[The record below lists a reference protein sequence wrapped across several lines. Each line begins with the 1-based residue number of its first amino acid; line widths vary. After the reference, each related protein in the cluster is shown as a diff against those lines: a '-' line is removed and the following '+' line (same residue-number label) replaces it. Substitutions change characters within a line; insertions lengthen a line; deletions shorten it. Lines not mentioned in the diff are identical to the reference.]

1 MSKEIWLGPV
11 LGTNRKRLLTRCA
24 EYVSKGQVD
33 RLLYIA
39 ASHSLLDLV
48 SEKLLDGEHVRGVWN
63 EFPVYLFR
71 GFVRR
76 VLSSARFSEAR
87 IPETFDAEGCESLPP
102 RLAIDREDLPVRR
115 TLISQI
121 IKQLGSAGKLKA
133 IRPLAHRD
141 GCVNTVASL
150 IGELQRAGKTAEE
163 FQNIIELRA
172 QDFQSQDQRPK
183 AKGQSSQLDFDR
195 EVALIYAAYSESLDR
210 FGLTDEDADQLR
222 ALQVLRGEL
231 DGQKVHLPWLSRID
245 LLVLDGFFDFTPVQS
260 EMLRWLI
267 PSMSNVIVNL
277 NGYERNQ
284 EIFRPFT
291 STIDHLMAIDR
302 FGLRRGSDPGV
313 GSEVVA
319 PLRERLFNSEG
330 GGGGPC
336 AKEGLAAG
344 KMPAVRPQDASAPV
358 FLFEC
363 SDREVEIRAIAK
375 EIKSLVLKDDY
386 KLSNIHHM
394 VRERAAYAEAIL

>member
-1 MSKEIWLGPV
+1 P
-11 LGTNRKRLLTRCA
+11 
-24 EYVSKGQVD
+24 
-33 RLLYIA
+33 
-39 ASHSLLDLV
+39 
-48 SEKLLDGEHVRGVWN
+48 
-63 EFPVYLFR
+63 FR

-76 VLSSARFSEAR
+76 GLSSALVSEAR
-87 IPETFDAEGCESLPP
+87 LAAAFDAESCESLHP
-102 RLAIDREDLPVRR
+102 RLAMDREDLPLRR

-150 IGELQRAGKTAEE
+150 IGELQRAGKTPEE

-231 DGQKVHLPWLSRID
+231 DGQKVRLPWLSRID
-245 LLVLDGFFDFTPVQS
+245 LLVLDGFFDFTPVQG

-267 PSMSNVIVNL
+267 PSVPNVIVNL
-277 NGYERNQ
+277 NGDEQNQ
-284 EIFRPFT
+284 ELYRPF
-291 STIDHLMAIDR
+291 
-302 FGLRRGSDPGV
+302 P
-313 GSEVVA
+313 
-319 PLRERLFNSEG
+319 
-330 GGGGPC
+330 
-336 AKEGLAAG
+336 
-344 KMPAVRPQDASAPV
+344 
-358 FLFEC
+358 
-363 SDREVEIRAIAK
+363 
-375 EIKSLVLKDDY
+375 
-386 KLSNIHHM
+386 
-394 VRERAAYAEAIL
+394 